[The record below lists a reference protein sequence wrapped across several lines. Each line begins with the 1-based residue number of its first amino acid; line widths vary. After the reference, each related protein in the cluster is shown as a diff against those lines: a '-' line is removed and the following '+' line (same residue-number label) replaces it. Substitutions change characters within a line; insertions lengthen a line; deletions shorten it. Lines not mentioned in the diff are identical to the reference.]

1 MQEFVVTISLVAC
14 VCAAAGVP
22 AMGSPRANHPGG
34 YGPIRLGMPESEAKA
49 ALARLAKDA
58 SFLSMAA
65 MEDDDPAAMA
75 KMVVTMPWEDTYV
88 GTVEPTT
95 RLQFGVHAGHV
106 VSVNLRSKFASQG
119 QECRAAFAA
128 LLRRDQA
135 EFGPIQAA
143 DVPSNPSA
151 ITDAKASFAGWTLW
165 LSRLELEPC
174 TCNLTADYVSDED
187 DAIEKQW
194 RASRR

>member
-1 MQEFVVTISLVAC
+1 MRLRGSL
-14 VCAAAGVP
+14 CAGH
-22 AMGSPRANHPGG
+22 GISPRKPSGG
-34 YGPIRLGMPESEAKA
+34 YGPIRLGMPEPEAKA
-49 ALARLAKDA
+49 ALTRLAKDA

-65 MEDDDPAAMA
+65 MEDDYPAAMA
-75 KMVVTMPWEDTYV
+75 KMAVTIPWEDTYV
-88 GTVEPTT
+88 GTVGSAT

-106 VSVNLRSKFASQG
+106 VSVNLRSKFPLQG

-143 DVPSNPSA
+143 DVPSNPAA
-151 ITDAKASFAGWTLW
+151 ITDGKASFVGWSLW
-165 LSRLELEPC
+165 LSRLELEPG

-187 DAIEKQW
+187 ATIEKQW